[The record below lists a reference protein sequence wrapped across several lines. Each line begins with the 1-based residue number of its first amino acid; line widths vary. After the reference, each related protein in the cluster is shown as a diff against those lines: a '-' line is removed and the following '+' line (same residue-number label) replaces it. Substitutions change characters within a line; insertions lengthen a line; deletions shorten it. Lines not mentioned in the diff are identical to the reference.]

1 MTTHKG
7 FEHSFDYIIVG
18 GGSAG
23 CVLANRLTENGLFRV
38 LLLEAGRKPPG
49 FFSTMP
55 SGFARFI
62 HSPTFNWLYRGQSF
76 AQQTTYTP
84 RGKGLGGSSAINA
97 MIYCRGSQQDYQRWA
112 DAAGHEWSYAALLP
126 YFKKSEANQRGASY
140 YHGAQ
145 GPLKVSD
152 KVPYYPVCRAFLEAC
167 QEFGLPYNSDF
178 NGDTLTGVGP
188 FQFTMADGERCST
201 YKAYLKPVADRH
213 NLTILSGYDVHRVLF
228 DGHNAQGV
236 EAFCEGQKQHFYANR
251 EVILAAGALAS
262 PVILQR
268 SGIGDSESLK
278 SVHVPVVY
286 HAPEVG
292 KNLAE
297 HADICVH
304 VKNRKRNG
312 LTLTPW
318 GLLKLLP
325 AFFSYLINKNGQL
338 SHSLAEVGAF
348 FDVSDNDWANGNEP
362 RFQCHVLPVMFKD
375 SGYNWWPTLKHGFSI
390 HVCLLRPESLGSVQ
404 INPEDPFGKPLINYR
419 FFENPNDLVALTAAV
434 KKVCSLLDTDALK
447 PFVGKRLFP
456 RPYKRDTELAQ
467 QITEEIGLIYHP
479 VGTCRMGQDQ
489 HSVVDPRCCVR
500 GVNKLRVIDASIM
513 PTPIS
518 GNTNAPTIA
527 IAEKGADLIKADAF

>member
-1 MTTHKG
+1 MTTRKG

-23 CVLANRLTENGLFRV
+23 CVLANRLSEDNQFRV
-38 LLLEAGRKPPG
+38 LLIEAGRKPPG

-62 HSPTFNWLYRGQSF
+62 HSPTFNWLYRGQSY
-76 AQQTTYTP
+76 AKQTTYTP

-97 MIYCRGSQQDYQRWA
+97 MIYCRGSQDDYQRWA
-112 DAAGHEWSYAALLP
+112 EAAGREWGYSALLP

-140 YHGAQ
+140 FHGDQ

-152 KVPYYPVCRAFLEAC
+152 KVPYYPVCRAFVEAC
-167 QEFGLPYNSDF
+167 QELGLPYNSDF
-178 NGDTLTGVGP
+178 CGDTLTGAGP
-188 FQFTMADGERCST
+188 FQFTMANGERCST
-201 YKAYLKPVADRH
+201 YRAYLKPILARP
-213 NLTILSGYDVHRVLF
+213 NLTVLSGYDVRRVLF
-228 DGHNAQGV
+228 EGTTAQGV
-236 EAFCEGQKQHFYANR
+236 EATCNGQYQHFYARR
-251 EVILAAGALAS
+251 EVILAAGSLAS

-268 SGIGDSESLK
+268 SGVGPSDDLK
-278 SVHVPVVY
+278 SAQIPVVY

-292 KNLAE
+292 ENLAE
-297 HADICVH
+297 HADICIH
-304 VKNRKRNG
+304 VKNKKRNG

-325 AFFSYLINKNGQL
+325 AFLYYLINKNGQL

-348 FDVSDNDWANGNEP
+348 FDVDKGDWANDNEP

-375 SGYNWWPTLKHGFSI
+375 SGYNWWPTLTHGFSI
-390 HVCLLRPESLGSVQ
+390 HVCLLRPESKGRVQ
-404 INPEDPFGKPLINYR
+404 LNPSAPDDKPLIDYR
-419 FFENPNDLVALTAAV
+419 FFSNPNDLVALTAAV
-434 KKVCSLLDTDALK
+434 KKVCTLLNARALK

-456 RPYKRDTELAQ
+456 KPFTKDHELAQ
-467 QITEEIGLIYHP
+467 QITEAIGLIYHP
-479 VGTCRMGQDQ
+479 VGTCRMGED
-489 HSVVDPRCCVR
+489 HNAVVDPQCRVR
-500 GVNKLRVIDASIM
+500 GVSRLRVIDASIM